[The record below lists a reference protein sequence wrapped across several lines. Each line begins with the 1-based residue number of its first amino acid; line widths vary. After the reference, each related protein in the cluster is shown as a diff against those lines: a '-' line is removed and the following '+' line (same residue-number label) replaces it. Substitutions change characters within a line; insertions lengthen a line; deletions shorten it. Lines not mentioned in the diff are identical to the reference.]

1 MQEAVAY
8 DAGFCC
14 SNRARAHPSSFIPC
28 FTGKSHKAVALLH
41 VQSELQNAFV
51 SHVTM
56 TQSSSKAGPH
66 KLCNTFEPLH
76 QINLLSVKHRS
87 ALESHIFLK
96 EICDANVKA
105 HLVAGVNIDAPSQ
118 TPIVDVPNA
127 SVQAMLPKSSSKQ
140 TKHLNCCYFSVSHQI
155 IKGSKSI
162 EYCPTTDMIAIILTK
177 PLQGKLLV
185 KLRKANMILPD

>member
-1 MQEAVAY
+1 
-8 DAGFCC
+8 
-14 SNRARAHPSSFIPC
+14 
-28 FTGKSHKAVALLH
+28 
-41 VQSELQNAFV
+41 
-51 SHVTM
+51 M

-66 KLCNTFEPLH
+66 KLHDTFEPLH
-76 QINLLSVKHRS
+76 QMNLLSVKHRS
-87 ALESHIFLK
+87 ALESHFFH
-96 EICDANVKA
+96 CVANVKA

-127 SVQAMLPKSSSKQ
+127 SVQAMLPKSSSKW

-177 PLQGKLLV
+177 PLQGKLFV